1 MSFLFDS
8 ESRRVRLLVRWLSAF
23 TILAISFAVAHIL
36 ESYARGNSAL
46 VLICATIVCSL
57 YFGFWVGMGSAV
69 IAALGQD
76 FFFQSPKL
84 SFAVY
89 YIEDGIQLAVF
100 IMLATYASYV
110 GAQLRRAKLEAEQA
124 SRAREDLLAIVAHDM
139 RNPLS
144 AIQLGTRLLE
154 KASIDPNAVAYAQ
167 GLKTINHSTV
177 HLNRLIQD
185 ILDYEKVRAGT
196 IEIEPKPEPVR
207 QLLDDVS
214 AMMIPL
220 AESRSQQIAVDSDES
235 GSVFCDHDRIRQVF
249 SNLIG
254 NSIKFVGTGGEIV
267 IGCRTTKTDFMFFV
281 KDNGPGIPEQQLRN
295 VFNRYWQNRQKA
307 RQGAGLGLS
316 IAKGIVEAHHGRIWA
331 ESKLDE
337 GSTFY
342 FTLPR
347 SDAGTAEWK
356 IS

>member
-1 MSFLFDS
+1 MSLFDS
-8 ESRRVRLLVRWLSAF
+8 EFSRVSLLVRSLYACGV
-23 TILAISFAVAHIL
+23 LAIAFAVAHIV
-36 ESYARGNSAL
+36 ESYAHGNSAL

-57 YFGFWVGMGSAV
+57 YFGFWIGMGTAV
-69 IAALGQD
+69 IAALAQD
-76 FFFQSPKL
+76 FFFQYPKL
-84 SFAVY
+84 SFAVHY
-89 YIEDGIQLAVF
+89 VEDGIQLAVF
-100 IMLATYASYV
+100 ILLATYASYV
-110 GAQLRRAKLEAEQA
+110 GAHLRRAKLEAEQA
-124 SRAREDLLAIVAHDM
+124 ARAREDLLAIVAHDM

-154 KASIDPNAVAYAQ
+154 KTGTGQDALGYAQ
-167 GLKTINHSTV
+167 GLKSIKQSTDR
-177 HLNRLIQD
+177 LNRLIQD

-196 IEIEPKPEPVR
+196 IEIEPESESVR

-214 AMMIPL
+214 EMMMPL
-220 AESRSQQIAVDSDES
+220 AESRSQQITVDSDES

-254 NSIKFVGTGGEIV
+254 NSIKFVGAGGKIV
-267 IGCRTTKTDFMFFV
+267 IGCRTTETDFMFFV
-281 KDNGPGIPEQQLRN
+281 KDDGPGISEERLRN
-295 VFNRYWQNRQKA
+295 VFNRYWQA
-307 RQGAGLGLS
+307 RQTARHGAGLGLS
-316 IAKGIVEAHHGRIWA
+316 IAKGIVEAHGGRIWA

-347 SDAGTAEWK
+347 TDVGTAVWK